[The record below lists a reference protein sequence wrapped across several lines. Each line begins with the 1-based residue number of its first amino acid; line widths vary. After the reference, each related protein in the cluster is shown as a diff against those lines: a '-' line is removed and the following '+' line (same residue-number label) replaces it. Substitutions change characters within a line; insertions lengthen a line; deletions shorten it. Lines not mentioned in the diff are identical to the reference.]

1 MAAKHPRIKHPCLLW
16 ARLFAL
22 AVLVVEGVL
31 QILNLTGTYN
41 AGFLLKYWG
50 ILVCTILFLYLL
62 SLLLADISDSK
73 RELFAWGLA
82 VFTASLSGLCAFFDT
97 GMPQV
102 VLIFAGA
109 FLFVGTLI
117 LGIVTLSERMD
128 AAFYVSLL
136 LLLILY
142 AWGYVWGTFLWDM
155 PTDGF
160 PLGDLLLIPLSLALF
175 VTDIRAHFLRSET
188 QEQK

>member
-1 MAAKHPRIKHPCLLW
+1 MASDHPHVKRRYLW
-16 ARLFAL
+16 CARLFAL

-31 QILNLTGTYN
+31 QLLNLTGTYN
-41 AGFLLKYWG
+41 AGPLLKYWG
-50 ILVCTILFLYLL
+50 IPVCTTLFLYLL
-62 SLLLADISDSK
+62 TLLLADISDGK

-82 VFTASLSGLCAFFDT
+82 VFTAALSGLCPFLDS

-102 VLIFAGA
+102 VLGFAGA

-117 LGIVTLSERMD
+117 LGIATLSQRMD

-142 AWGYVWGTFLWDM
+142 AWGYVWGMFLWDT
-155 PTDGF
+155 PADGF
-160 PLGDLLLIPLSLALF
+160 PLGDLVLLPLSLALF
-175 VTDIRAHFLRSET
+175 VTDIRACFLRSEARA
-188 QEQK
+188 QK